1 MYTPKAMVKLEQMES
16 MDGGGALSSAADDL
30 VKTAFSSAANA
41 AEKESIADAAKTAKK
56 DSGRYSSRFELAATR
71 LKQAAGSATLQR
83 ASAPASSASAP
94 AWQAQATA
102 AGWRA
107 PNSAHEMALALL
119 HEPAESTSAHELAL
133 GLLNRVK
140 MERDVETVESMDAD
154 RGGAWWREQEP
165 ADESAAQDEPEPAE
179 TFLARIAARGDELQG
194 RRL

>member
-1 MYTPKAMVKLEQMES
+1 MEDDDSKMRRMRMRFEEDLLKNEQ
-16 MDGGGALSSAADDL
+16 
-30 VKTAFSSAANA
+30 
-41 AEKESIADAAKTAKK
+41 DAARAKK
-56 DSGRYSSRFELAATR
+56 AK
-71 LKQAAGSATLQR
+71 LKHEQDDPKQEVKPEPKVNPWLLNGMPGGPPDNWLP
-83 ASAPASSASAP
+83 PASASAP

-133 GLLNRVK
+133 GLLNRIK